1 MVNISNRI
9 LVSFLLKNT
18 GYDFSKWG
26 YHFDDFPIKKV
37 KYLGLKYDSD
47 LVQSYLYGFITENLD
62 LLKSGDQDYTKYTK
76 PTLENYKI
84 EGEERYQQA
93 IADLYYMYVE
103 SYSSEYL
110 DVIKDSDAPPFKIE
124 TEYVANMYNI
134 YDYGTFDR
142 KDIIDTWDSESIIDR
157 ITLVEDIPEKKD
169 GMVNE
174 SIIYETNIEKIDKMI
189 KILTERKELLT
200 KKRK

>member
-26 YHFDDFPIKKV
+26 YDFDKFPIRKV
-37 KYLGLKYDSD
+37 KYLGLKYNSD

-62 LLKSGDQDYTKYTK
+62 LLKSGDQDDTKYVK

-84 EGEERYQQA
+84 EGEERYSQA
-93 IADLYYMYVE
+93 TADLYYMYMK
-103 SYSSEYL
+103 SYSLEYL
-110 DVIKDSDAPPFKIE
+110 DVIKDSDEPPFKIE
-124 TEYVANMYNI
+124 TEYAANMYNI

-169 GMVNE
+169 GTVNE
-174 SIIYETNIEKIDKMI
+174 GIIYETNIEKIDKMI
-189 KILTERKELLT
+189 KMLTERKELLT